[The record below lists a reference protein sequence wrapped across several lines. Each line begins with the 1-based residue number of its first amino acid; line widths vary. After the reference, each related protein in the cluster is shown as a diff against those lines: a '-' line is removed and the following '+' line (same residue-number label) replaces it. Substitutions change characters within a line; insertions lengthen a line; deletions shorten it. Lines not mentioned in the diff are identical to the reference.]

1 MQREALKVMWYSDGI
16 RRLKIAQKVLGELW
30 NYEQRGDR
38 NESGG
43 VLLGLAFKDYD
54 EILGMA
60 APSRDDKARL
70 FSFIRRKNPA
80 QRKINRAWNSSGG
93 YVIYLGEW
101 HTHLGG
107 NPAPSGQ
114 DRRMIENALRTTLME
129 IDYLYLVI
137 AGSNRS
143 LWIGRQEMKGLKMI
157 EPE

>member
-70 FSFIRRKNPA
+70 FSFIRRKN
-80 QRKINRAWNSSGG
+80 
-93 YVIYLGEW
+93 LGEW